1 MSEKTGH
8 TVKIKYD
15 FPEHLCCEVYVPNLE
30 DWFRVTP
37 NEFRSWVGQRR
48 ILRLKGKVGDGKL
61 IRIMSHMKDQ
71 HTYLVQIKKLVQ
83 INLN

>member
-48 ILRLKGKVGDGKL
+48 ILRLGGKVGDGNT
-61 IRIMSHMKDQ
+61 
-71 HTYLVQIKKLVQ
+71 TYLVQIKRLVQ